1 MVTIVR
7 NHVMGV
13 C

>member
-7 NHVMGV
+7 
-13 C
+13 